1 MAEGTPLSGTGLFE
15 GLPSP
20 FVAARYHSLAVAEL
34 PDDLRSIVI
43 NAARSTNQAMLD
55 EYGRRNAE
63 ALHTLVDEHNV
74 QLRRLP
80 DAVLERLRDIS
91 ADVLEETAAM
101 DPLNREVWDSM
112 QAFREKIQAWH
123 AISEKAMYDL
133 RS

>member
-1 MAEGTPLSGTGLFE
+1 
-15 GLPSP
+15 
-20 FVAARYHSLAVAEL
+20 
-34 PDDLRSIVI
+34 
-43 NAARSTNQAMLD
+43 MLD